1 MRIAFAF
8 MVLAALLSGLASSV
22 TTQAIEA
29 KKTNQILERIAV
41 AIEECNYDSGDK

>member
-1 MRIAFAF
+1 MRIALAF
-8 MVLAALLSGLASSV
+8 MVLAALLSGLAS
-22 TTQAIEA
+22 EA